1 MIETRVG
8 ALNVPELDAL
18 VALNLELA
26 DRYQAVADDPEV
38 EAEIRRTAHE
48 LAAWRRSRARYFRVE
63 YARTDRIEASRADTR
78 QPA

>member
-26 DRYQAVADDPEV
+26 DRYQAVADDPEA

-63 YARTDRIEASRADTR
+63 YARTDRIEASRAGSR